1 MVYACRILFN
11 DSRTVSG
18 IEEDG
23 SSRSGTKTPT
33 TPSPPKVDRFAS
45 IRDGSLITAAARL
58 MLALLEHRVTALGG
72 TYAMEDTDSMAIVA
86 TERGGLVP
94 CPGGTHQTKD
104 GRAAVKALSWKDVQ
118 AISDAFRALNPYD
131 REAVPSSVLKIEKDN
146 FDPRKLKK
154 QKKQRQLWCVAV
166 SAKRYALFVKDGRG
180 EPVLL
185 RAPDTDDEEDRTQ
198 AFKTGSANNEDDRWS
213 EHGLGHLVNP
223 TDPDSDDRDWIAQ
236 VWLNIVRRAL
246 RLPTRRLG
254 FERLPA
260 IGRVAITSPPL
271 LRPFSALNRRK
282 HYRQQVKPFNFLS
295 TCHVRAFGHPS
306 GVRPEHFQLIA
317 PRESNPRRWLKMEW
331 IDRYS
336 TKRFRITTKGHHG
349 DHRTARVQTY
359 GDVIEAYE
367 YHPEAKCADADGRP
381 CAKQTVGL
389 LQRRHVRIDHITP
402 IGKESNSLEE
412 VEAGLIHDEQNVYT
426 LYARV
431 GAGHISGTRDCWRP
445 P

>member
-295 TCHVRAFGHPS
+295 TCHVRAFGHP
-306 GVRPEHFQLIA
+306 
-317 PRESNPRRWLKMEW
+317 
-331 IDRYS
+331 
-336 TKRFRITTKGHHG
+336 
-349 DHRTARVQTY
+349 
-359 GDVIEAYE
+359 
-367 YHPEAKCADADGRP
+367 
-381 CAKQTVGL
+381 
-389 LQRRHVRIDHITP
+389 
-402 IGKESNSLEE
+402 
-412 VEAGLIHDEQNVYT
+412 
-426 LYARV
+426 
-431 GAGHISGTRDCWRP
+431 
-445 P
+445 